1 MFQSIDCLNFLNFIV
16 SLRLGLE
23 SLKEN
28 RRRAGLLPLSES
40 LEKSLLK
47 TKEAEFPARAMFLC
61 FLPVYESPS
70 ESRFDYKP
78 LFEPRELRK
87 SCEGSLYGAKI
98 LIALKPWT
106 TCRWHIIRVRMKS
119 IWRQGYPPYSS
130 FSPWGS
136 RRGCLAN
143 RRKYRANLL
152 GFSPAFYHIICL
164 LLYCFATS
172 ISFQFIY
179 FDLPGVDNRLLDLP
193 SKIFL
198 PSSKISPPRL

>member
-1 MFQSIDCLNFLNFIV
+1 M
-16 SLRLGLE
+16 SLGLGLE

-40 LEKSLLK
+40 SEKSLLK
-47 TKEAEFPARAMFLC
+47 KKETEFPARAMFVC
-61 FLPVYESPS
+61 FLPVQESPS

-78 LFEPRELRK
+78 LFEPKELRK

-98 LIALKPWT
+98 LIALNPWR
-106 TCRWHIIRVRMKS
+106 TCGWHIIRVRMKS

-136 RRGCLAN
+136 RRGCLV
-143 RRKYRANLL
+143 LL

-164 LLYCFATS
+164 LLYRFATR

-179 FDLPGVDNRLLDLP
+179 FDLPGADNLLLDLP

-198 PSSKISPPRL
+198 PSSKISSPRL